1 MTGNAVPLGPDSV
14 PIAKLEPSLIESG
27 RPVHGVVTLIWPY
40 STSNQSFSILL
51 AEPDFRLRRQKG
63 QVRVH
68 FTGSSAK
75 AVSRCNPQSGDHITL
90 NLVGAQWEKDKTAS
104 KTPGKGIDWQLRFGE
119 RATLKIQR
127 ENLEA
132 IPLDIDHPVPS
143 PEPQRRSPPPSD
155 TSEALPFPSTPILSS
170 TAPLRPQTWS
180 TPAFLKRDRL
190 SSTTFFGSD
199 YDPFDEHDFRDNNR
213 RKKTRFGR
221 GSDQWRFTERS
232 TSPESSPGTETP
244 VVEPTAAKEGLD
256 ALVNGHE
263 RPTESQDLNKAH
275 VDGHLVSAEALVAN
289 PQVSNDSVMLVDGP
303 TTPQPPPTADFE
315 QSDAFPIISEGS
327 ENARPITVDEGVQ
340 TLRSGSEPLEEPHA
354 VEQPASSKEAVE
366 DVSVSM
372 ATYTNPALQD
382 TQIADKQDVVG
393 SRSSPGSRTGDATM
407 PNIPPGGEHE
417 SVRLESQVVKIPLL
431 EQETTQGD
439 VAEKE
444 ASSPLVV
451 SQSLGTLSNGSQTR
465 DKSST
470 PLHGGADHEKE
481 QAEERALEHEFQEW
495 RGAEASLQSS
505 TSSNVPGAEVRTEEI
520 EMAQSDPREP
530 ERTTDVA
537 DQVDSGRYR
546 ELTDSRPSA
555 SPTSDQIVPTAEE
568 SRTID
573 SPLPGEDRNSYHDD
587 QASTKMSEPI
597 SLPLDGLRAR
607 GDEGTLTAATRLE
620 NTVNQNEKTRH
631 VLTSDSES
639 EVEEQEPEAHPEFFS
654 DDEDQQW
661 DPEEEEIIEEEER
674 QRVVEESKSPDE
686 GWNYEGWDSEEEEF
700 LAEDAPG
707 SWDSLDDEEGEE
719 VSEVQQ
725 MTPITRNS
733 PVVIDLIDSDEE
745 EDVMAQSQIDGAAIS
760 VLRRQSLFA
769 SVGLPSNQEGKLHRS
784 SPPPLPDTV
793 PDSQPVSD
801 VVERE
806 MSTEDIVLQANDVGS
821 SSTYPDY
828 DEVSKEQHLREL
840 DIHAK
845 EQDGH
850 TESWSASPTRELVN
864 EEHIDPRLKNRVLT
878 PNDTQKRDELSQ
890 ASAVTLHSIEEAHK
904 LPTPQLTQNRSSD
917 ILLPASLRPSSPVIP
932 SSSPPA
938 SQADASPPLLKEDPS
953 SLVDAL
959 REIGDRYRI
968 LPKQLRKSHRVSN
981 IPASVSPWF
990 APRRSSEAVPKSR
1003 SESEATSEDDD
1014 ESENEEEA
1022 EAAEAGDQPDED
1034 RDEEIPSSMPEAP
1047 AEPLNSKHTVQPS
1060 STPGPKPAPS
1070 PPTGL
1075 RTSHD
1080 YYAPLSTLPSHFNTQ
1095 TSTLSI
1101 VLAATPVARAS
1112 SGPRDFYT
1120 TVILTDP
1127 SSLPSTPQTES
1138 NPPTSPATATAP
1150 FTTTTVFRPAR
1161 SSLPSPLPSGSV
1173 LLLRSFTVT
1182 HSARTPSLLSS
1193 DSSAWAV
1200 FPPHTPDPAIS
1211 GPPVEF
1217 GAEERGYVRGL
1228 WEWWD
1233 QVDASVKA
1241 DVVGQADDRVRKA
1254 VAREEREKRK
1264 GRRLK
1269 GMGLRLAPG
1278 AERGKGKG
1286 WEVRHELRDGKE
1298 WVDHRMKKG
1307 G

>member
-1 MTGNAVPLGPDSV
+1 MTGNADSV

-27 RPVHGVVTLIWPY
+27 RPVQGVVTLVWPY

-75 AVSRCNPQSGDHITL
+75 AVSRCNPQSGDHVTL
-90 NLVGAQWEKDKTAS
+90 NLVGAQWEKDETAS
-104 KTPGKGIDWQLRFGE
+104 KTPGRGIDWQLRFGE

-155 TSEALPFPSTPILSS
+155 TSAALPFPSTPILPS

-199 YDPFDEHDFRDNNR
+199 YDPFDEDDFRDNNR

-221 GSDQWRFTERS
+221 ASDQWRFTERS
-232 TSPESSPGTETP
+232 TSPESSPGTEP
-244 VVEPTAAKEGLD
+244 PAVEPTAAKKGPD
-256 ALVNGHE
+256 ALVNGHG
-263 RPTESQDLNKAH
+263 RPTESQDLNNAH

-289 PQVSNDSVMLVDGP
+289 PQVSNDSVMLVDDP
-303 TTPQPPPTADFE
+303 TTPQPPPTANFE
-315 QSDAFPIISEGS
+315 QSDAVPITSEGS
-327 ENARPITVDEGVQ
+327 ENFRPITVDEGVQ

-354 VEQPASSKEAVE
+354 VELPASSKEAME

-382 TQIADKQDVVG
+382 TQSADKQDVVG
-393 SRSSPGSRTGDATM
+393 LPSSPGSRTGDATM
-407 PNIPPGGEHE
+407 PNIPAGGEHE
-417 SVRLESQVVKIPLL
+417 SVRLESQVVETSLL
-431 EQETTQGD
+431 EQETAQDD

-470 PLHGGADHEKE
+470 PPHGRPDYEQE
-481 QAEERALEHEFQEW
+481 QAVEPALEHDMQEW
-495 RGAEASLQSS
+495 RGAGASLRSL
-505 TSSNVPGAEVRTEEI
+505 TSSNISGAAVRTEEI
-520 EMAQSDPREP
+520 EMAQNDLRGP

-537 DQVDSGRYR
+537 DQSDNARYR
-546 ELTDSRPSA
+546 ELTESRPSA
-555 SPTSDQIVPTAEE
+555 SPTSDQTVSTAEE

-573 SPLPGEDRNSYHDD
+573 NPLPDEDRNSYHDN
-587 QASTKMSEPI
+587 QVSTKISEPI
-597 SLPLDGLRAR
+597 SLPLDGPRAR
-607 GDEGTLTAATRLE
+607 GDEDTPTAATRLE
-620 NTVNQNEKTRH
+620 NTVIQNEKTQQ

-639 EVEEQEPEAHPEFFS
+639 EVEEQELETHPEFFS
-654 DDEDQQW
+654 DDEERQW

-686 GWNYEGWDSEEEEF
+686 GWNSEEEDF
-700 LAEDAPG
+700 PAEDAPG
-707 SWDSLDDEEGEE
+707 SEDSVDDEEGKE
-719 VSEVQQ
+719 VNEVQQ
-725 MTPITRNS
+725 LTPITRNS

-745 EDVMAQSQIDGAAIS
+745 EDVMAQSQIDGAAMS
-760 VLRRQSLFA
+760 VLRRQRRQSLFA
-769 SVGLPSNQEGKLHRS
+769 GVGLPSNQEGKLHRS
-784 SPPPLPDTV
+784 SPPPLPDIV

-801 VVERE
+801 GVERE
-806 MSTEDIVLQANDVGS
+806 MSTEDLVLHVNDVELS
-821 SSTYPDY
+821 PTYAAY
-828 DEVSKEQHLREL
+828 DEVSQEQHLRKV
-840 DIHAK
+840 DIHA
-845 EQDGH
+845 EVQDGH
-850 TESWSASPTRELVN
+850 TESWSASPTRELAN
-864 EEHIDPRLKNRVLT
+864 EEQIDPRLKNRVLT
-878 PNDTQKRDELSQ
+878 PKDTQKRDELSQ
-890 ASAVTLHSIEEAHK
+890 ASAVSLQSIEEAHE

-938 SQADASPPLLKEDPS
+938 SQADPSPPLLKEDPS

-959 REIGDRYRI
+959 RELGDRFSV
-968 LPKQLRKSHRVSN
+968 LPKQLHKSHRVSN

-990 APRRSSEAVPKSR
+990 APRRSSKAVPKSR
-1003 SESEATSEDDD
+1003 SESEAISEDDD

-1022 EAAEAGDQPDED
+1022 EAAKAGDQPDED

-1047 AEPLNSKHTVQPS
+1047 AEPLNSKHTFQPS
-1060 STPGPKPAPS
+1060 STPGSKPAPA

-1080 YYAPLSTLPSHFNTQ
+1080 YYAPLSTLPSHFGTQ

-1101 VLAATPVARAS
+1101 VLAATPIARAS

-1120 TVILTDP
+1120 TAILTDP
-1127 SSLPSTPQTES
+1127 SSLPSPPQTES
-1138 NPPTSPATATAP
+1138 NPPTSPTTATAP
-1150 FTTTTVFRPAR
+1150 LTTTTVFRPAR

-1182 HSARTPSLLSS
+1182 HSARTPSLISS

-1211 GPPVEF
+1211 GPPIEF

-1241 DVVGQADDRVRKA
+1241 DVVGKAEDRVRKA
-1254 VAREEREKRK
+1254 VAREERERKK
-1264 GRRLK
+1264 GRR
-1269 GMGLRLAPG
+1269 
-1278 AERGKGKG
+1278 
-1286 WEVRHELRDGKE
+1286 
-1298 WVDHRMKKG
+1298 
-1307 G
+1307 